1 MTNKK
6 YFRWLWLI
14 CVVIMV
20 SISCSLIGNVVENQI
35 DKSISTQVEGIVT
48 NADVQS
54 IATQVDLNSIV
65 TEIDVG
71 SLATQ
76 INPDEIFNTVETMIP
91 GDGTSEPPPPDVP
104 IMPANSDLFT
114 TKTSI
119 EFSVQ
124 NSIKEATDYYE
135 KEMPAKGWTK
145 VQAESKVES
154 DVTTLVFTKDN
165 RKATITIEEDFIFG
179 GTSVAIE
186 ITQS

>member
-1 MTNKK
+1 MTHRK

-14 CVVIMV
+14 CIVVMV
-20 SISCSLIGNVVENQI
+20 SISCSLLGNVVENQI
-35 DKSISTQVEGIVT
+35 NKTISTQVESVVT

-65 TEIDVG
+65 TQIDVG

-91 GDGTSEPPPPDVP
+91 GEGTSEPPPPDVP
-104 IMPANSDLFT
+104 IMPANSDLVT
-114 TKTSI
+114 SKTSI
-119 EFSVQ
+119 EFTVQ
-124 NSIKEATDYYE
+124 NSIKEVTDYYE

-165 RKATITIEEDFIFG
+165 RKATITIEEDIIFG
-179 GTSVAIE
+179 GTSVTID
-186 ITQS
+186 IVQS